1 MDLNAWF
8 SGQSEYFLLLEV
20 LMLTSA
26 ISACRLVQ
34 LGRVHIFEFPLLE
47 ESLKWKTQTLAL
59 GPKANVKSFCRYPIH
74 DLPLMRTL
82 RRPVKKKEENN
93 SLSAVLKDFQLASV
107 QFCPVKLGDGILHVA
122 AWCKLDHPELRARAS
137 VRTEVRRSGDTR
149 GVWRHVKKN
158 KTESHPS
165 FLLGLCA
172 STKVTSPAFLIRSFR
187 SCCKPQRRLSDR
199 ANTLGCLAFQT
210 CRKERWAS
218 TTKLKHKNRQLS
230 IIDWLSLPLWYAP
243 ISVEGASTEEQHGT
257 LHEQGLF
264 WTIF

>member
-1 MDLNAWF
+1 MENPDTCIRPKGQCEEFLSLPNTWF
-8 SGQSEYFLLLEV
+8 ATNEDIKTPSE
-20 LMLTSA
+20 
-26 ISACRLVQ
+26 
-34 LGRVHIFEFPLLE
+34 
-47 ESLKWKTQTLAL
+47 
-59 GPKANVKSFCRYPIH
+59 
-74 DLPLMRTL
+74 
-82 RRPVKKKEENN
+82 KKEENN

-137 VRTEVRRSGDTR
+137 IRTEVRSSGDTQ
-149 GVWRHVKKN
+149 GVWRHIKKN